1 MSVIIRPLLID
12 DKEDWKVL
20 FAGYQKFYRAKIPT
34 QVIEYT
40 WERIHDDA
48 SKVNALVAELDGR
61 LVGITHYLFHD
72 STWVDRPNCYL
83 EDLFV
88 DKTARGNGAAR
99 KLIEGV
105 ESAAREKNAF
115 QLYLHTQEYNGAA
128 RSLYDSIMPPSSFV
142 VYEKSL

>member
-1 MSVIIRPLLID
+1 MSVIVRPPLID
-12 DKEDWKVL
+12 DKENWLRL
-20 FAGYQKFYRAKIPT
+20 FAGYQKFYRAEIPT
-34 QVIEYT
+34 QVIETT

-48 SKVNALVAELDGR
+48 SNVNALVAELNDR

-72 STWVDRPNCYL
+72 STWDDRPSCYL

-88 DKTARGNGAAR
+88 DKTARGSDAAR

-105 ESAAREKNAF
+105 ESAARERNAG
-115 QLYLHTQEYNGAA
+115 QLYLHTQAYNGAA

-142 VYEKSL
+142 VYQKDL